1 MHPLTG
7 LAIYFVLWWLVLF
20 AVLPFGTRPVAEP
33 DSQTG
38 WRGAP
43 ATPQLGRKALATTLV
58 TAILWGLLYLAI
70 TSEFLSFREGVLALP

>member
-1 MHPLTG
+1 MHPATG
-7 LAIYFVLWWLVLF
+7 VAIYFVLWWLVLF

-43 ATPQLGRKALATTLV
+43 ANPQLLRKVLATTVV
-58 TAILWGLLYLAI
+58 TAVIWVLLYLAI
-70 TSEFLSFREGVLALP
+70 TSDVLSFRDGILALP

>member
-20 AVLPFGTRPVAEP
+20 AVLPFGTKPVADP

-43 ATPQLGRKALATTLV
+43 DTPRMGRKALVTTV
-58 TAILWGLLYLAI
+58 VAGVVWGLLYLAI
-70 TSEFLSFREGVLALP
+70 TSDVLSFRDGILALH

>member
-20 AVLPFGTRPVAEP
+20 AVLPFGTKPVAKP

-38 WRGAP
+38 WRGVP
-43 ATPQLGRKALATTLV
+43 DRPQLGRKVLATTIV
-58 TAILWGLLYLAI
+58 TAILWGGLYFLI
-70 TSEFLSFREGVLALP
+70 TSDVLSFREGILALH